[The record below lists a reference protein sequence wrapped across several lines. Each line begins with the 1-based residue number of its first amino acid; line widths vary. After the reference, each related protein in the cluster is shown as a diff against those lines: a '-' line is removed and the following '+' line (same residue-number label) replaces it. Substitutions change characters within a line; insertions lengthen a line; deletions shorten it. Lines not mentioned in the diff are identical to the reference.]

1 MLFRSPTVR
10 YAFLVCATTALVLGG
25 GILVVDAGT
34 SDPDPVAFSETT
46 DLGLT
51 AQQET
56 IRQNESIRM
65 PRVQVFYSQYQYV
78 VGYHGVEQ
86 AVTRFQQPTH
96 ERQFGYPTAVYVTGY
111 DETGVTLTDSS
122 RLHVSSDPAW
132 VDATDAHFVVG
143 SDARS
148 ATGETVVPFADAERA
163 REFTARHGGH
173 VHDWERVQS
182 LSFDLQ
188 SGSSIRADLP
198 DRHRRADRRVEN
210 VQSYSERPVSTVV
223 GEDAPTV
230 QATIDAAPPN
240 TTVLVPSG
248 TYEETVEITKPLTLR
263 GQNATLRGDGN
274 GTVVSV
280 SADAVEISGFDIAG
294 VGDTLQGES
303 LDSGSGWDSRIQS
316 GYGTGD
322 AGIAGNG
329 SANLSVSDVRIETP
343 ANGVLLR
350 SSPGTVVENVTV
362 NGTEKWAEGF
372 MGVMA
377 MNSPVV
383 VQHSTFRGGR
393 DGIYLHRSHG
403 TVIRANTF
411 RENRFGVHL
420 MYTSESLV
428 ANNVATGQGHA
439 GVTIMT
445 APTRNAIVG
454 NWIRN
459 ASTGILPAGSRSYIA
474 ENVIAYNDRGITTS
488 ASQSVYTRN
497 LLYENDVGIQSG
509 YGTGDAGIAG
519 NGSEDLSVSDVRI
532 ETPANGVLLRSSP
545 GTVVEN
551 VTVNGTEKWA
561 EGFMGVMAM
570 NSPVVVQH
578 STFRGG
584 RDGIYLHRSH
594 GTVIRANTF
603 RENRFGVHLMY
614 TSESLVANNVA
625 TGQGHAGV
633 TIMTAPTRNAIVG
646 NWIRNASTGILPA
659 GSRSYIAENVIAY
672 NDRGITTSAS
682 QSVYTRNLL
691 YENDIGVQSG
701 SIRPSN
707 LVFDNDFVDN
717 DEHAEAG
724 IGPLRIWTYEGTGNY
739 WSGVSASASH
749 LDQSY
754 SPTDILQSRLHRT
767 DGVLT
772 LTQSPVMRALNAVRD
787 QSPGI
792 RQGEIVD
799 TAPRAQP
806 HHEHVIAT
814 LDRGVW
820 PPATTQP
827 DSTDD

>member
-10 YAFLVCATTALVLGG
+10 YAFLVCAATALVLGG
-25 GILVVDAGT
+25 GVLVVDAGT

-56 IRQNESIRM
+56 IRHNESIRM

-86 AVTRFQQPTH
+86 AVTQFQQPTH
-96 ERQFGYPTAVYVTGY
+96 ERQFGYPTVVYVTGY
-111 DETGVTLTDSS
+111 DETGVALTDSN
-122 RLHVSSDPAW
+122 RLHVSSDPEW

-163 REFTARHGGH
+163 REFAAKHGGH

-188 SGSSIRADLP
+188 SGSAVKADLP

-223 GEDAPTV
+223 GDDARTV
-230 QATIDAAPPN
+230 QAAIDAAPPN

-263 GQNATLRGDGN
+263 GQNATLLGDRN

-303 LDSGSGWDSRIQS
+303 LDSGSEWDSRIQS

-445 APTRNAIVG
+445 
-454 NWIRN
+454 
-459 ASTGILPAGSRSYIA
+459 S
-474 ENVIAYNDRGITTS
+474 
-488 ASQSVYTRN
+488 
-497 LLYENDVGIQSG
+497 
-509 YGTGDAGIAG
+509 
-519 NGSEDLSVSDVRI
+519 
-532 ETPANGVLLRSSP
+532 
-545 GTVVEN
+545 
-551 VTVNGTEKWA
+551 
-561 EGFMGVMAM
+561 
-570 NSPVVVQH
+570 
-578 STFRGG
+578 
-584 RDGIYLHRSH
+584 
-594 GTVIRANTF
+594 
-603 RENRFGVHLMY
+603 
-614 TSESLVANNVA
+614 
-625 TGQGHAGV
+625 
-633 TIMTAPTRNAIVG
+633 PTRNAIVG

-707 LVFDNDFVDN
+707 LVFDNDFVNN

-739 WSGVSASASH
+739 WSSVSASASH

-754 SPTDILQSRLHRT
+754 SPTDVLQSRLHRT

-806 HHEHVIAT
+806 HHENVIAT